1 MPSLTSTTGKWQPY
15 GGLVGT
21 EANVKLQIQ
30 RLRANIVTGNPISIS
45 HIDDL
50 QKLVTALWSHQ
61 HTTVDYIRKQE
72 YGDGVSGD
80 ATGLPANYV
89 YANVTKIGRAHV

>member
-30 RLRANIVTGNPISIS
+30 RLRANIVTVNPISIS

-61 HTTVDYIRKQE
+61 HSTVDYIRKQ
-72 YGDGVSGD
+72 
-80 ATGLPANYV
+80 
-89 YANVTKIGRAHV
+89 